1 MLQPFTWSGN
11 TGGIKSPAAVER
23 ERKVAEALL
32 ARQPVAQNP
41 WEGLS
46 QVTGALTGSVLQGR
60 ANEAEQAGIA
70 DAGTAFSAL
79 ADGDASQAEII
90 AALSNPW
97 SQQNPGQSAVA
108 QALLNQQFDAN
119 DPMRQLDLQLKQAQL
134 EAAQAPAQPDYP
146 SSYDEFLLGQSNPDY
161 AEWQRQNG
169 GGQTINVGGN
179 NDIGTIPPGYKVD
192 RDAAGNVIG
201 MSVIPNGPADIEQQA
216 ADATAEAGAGRKDTA
231 TDIITSAA
239 DNARQVLSSGAVTT
253 GTPGAAAAL
262 LPESQAAE
270 LRRQVAV
277 MKANATIENL
287 TAMRQASP
295 TGGALGSVTEKEG
308 AMLAAASGALDPN
321 ASPEQFARALDNYER
336 ILLQVVHG
344 SVDGERIYQETRK
357 ADPNQQ
363 VTPSGITFKVLP

>member
-1 MLQPFTWSGN
+1 
-11 TGGIKSPAAVER
+11 
-23 ERKVAEALL
+23 LL
-32 ARQPVAQNP
+32 ARQPVAQDP
-41 WEGLS
+41 WSGLA

-108 QALLNQQFDAN
+108 QALLNQQFQRD
-119 DPMRQLDLQLKQAQL
+119 DPAYQLDLDLKRAQL
-134 EAAQAPAQPDYP
+134 AAAQAPAGSDPT
-146 SSYDEFLLGQSNPDY
+146 S
-161 AEWQRQNG
+161 AIQNYEYLVGTGVDPQKAQAMSFG
-169 GGQTINVGGN
+169 GGGTTVNNMGN
-179 NDIGTIPPGYKVD
+179 IPAGYEVIQDPATGATRMQAIPG
-192 RDAAGNVIG
+192 
-201 MSVIPNGPADIEQQA
+201 GPAEQA
-216 ADATAEAGAGRKDTA
+216 AAAAEAEAAAAAATADTAAGRKDTA

-239 DNARQVLSSGAVTT
+239 DQARQVLSSGAVTT

-336 ILLQVVHG
+336 TLLQVVHG
-344 SVDGERIYQETRK
+344 PVEGERIYQETRK
-357 ADPNQQ
+357 ADPNQR